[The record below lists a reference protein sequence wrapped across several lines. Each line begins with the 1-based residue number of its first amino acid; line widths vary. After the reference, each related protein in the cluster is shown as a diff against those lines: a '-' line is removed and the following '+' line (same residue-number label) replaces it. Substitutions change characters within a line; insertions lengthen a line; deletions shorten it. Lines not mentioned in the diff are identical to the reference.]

1 VDDARLMKTI
11 PTVFA
16 FLLAAAS
23 QLKADT
29 FPPTLAG
36 GYQALLY
43 YDAEAT
49 GKPAGLVKLTVA
61 TTGTFSGSLITTE
74 YKTYP
79 LTGKLTYT
87 TLSDTAEV
95 TGGLSIKRVGVGVLP
110 LALTLSIANATQTL
124 SVTLS
129 GDTGVY
135 SSPGVP
141 VNSVST
147 TGFRNL
153 TLPVKTTADFAGKYT
168 LGMPLALAAV
178 TGTPDGS
185 GYASVT
191 IGTTGLMT
199 LTGKAGDGTAIVA
212 SLIPGPNRNYLLFL
226 NPNLRA
232 ASYIAGK
239 LNLTARPDAGFHIA
253 PATTGSDLQWAKVG
267 KITDISYRTGI
278 PNVGLLVSMEP
289 WKTVPTLPA
298 GQTLGSFLGMGEDK
312 VFDLA
317 LAGDFN
323 AANYGSRIPTKLGL
337 TKLNKLRVAGGIIGS
352 PDPITA
358 SVEWAKYVT
367 LAVAPTTGLI
377 TGTIKISDSVPVL
390 NKPNLTVLRTL
401 AFAGVLMQP
410 PAGNTAPFAH
420 GLFSVPPLNPKTE
433 STTTSSFAFNG
444 PIVFDPAIVKA
455 AGTAGTYTSVI
466 DRRDNGGAFPYPSST
481 PANGATV
488 TFVISPDLA
497 TLTFNGRKYTLQ
509 LDTRPVG
516 LQYRSQIGIFDQA
529 VVVLNLDYLYGN
541 TGRIQSGIAN
551 YVQGNPFRQGDIE
564 LPRLGTVITK
574 R

>member
-1 VDDARLMKTI
+1 MRR
-11 PTVFA
+11 
-16 FLLAAAS
+16 
-23 QLKADT
+23 
-29 FPPTLAG
+29 LAG

-79 LTGKLTYT
+79 LAGKLTYT

-153 TLPVKTTADFAGKYT
+153 TLPVRTLADFSGKYT
-168 LGMPLALAAV
+168 LAMPLTVAAT
-178 TGTPDGS
+178 TGTPAGS
-185 GYASVT
+185 GYATVT
-191 IGTTGLMT
+191 IGTTGL
-199 LTGKAGDGTAIVA
+199 LTMIGKAGDGTAIVA
-212 SLIPGPNRNYLLFL
+212 SLSPGPNRNYLLFL

-239 LNLTARPDAGFHIA
+239 LNLTARPDAGFHIS

-267 KITDISYRTGI
+267 KITDISYRSGI

-298 GQTLGSFLGMGEDK
+298 GQTLGSFLGLDLNEIFNLNFVGE
-312 VFDLA
+312 
-317 LAGDFN
+317 FN
-323 AANYGSRIPTKLGL
+323 TTTYAQYIPTKLEL
-337 TKLNKLRVAGGIIGS
+337 TKLNKFRVAERMLGAPS
-352 PDPITA
+352 PILDTK
-358 SVEWAKYVT
+358 WATIFT
-367 LAVAPTTGLI
+367 LSVAPTTGLI
-377 TGTIKISDSVPVL
+377 TGTLKIEDSIP
-390 NKPNLTVLRTL
+390 PTTIGRPPTTVKRTITIS
-401 AFAGVLMQP
+401 GVMLQLP
-410 PAGNTAPFAH
+410 SGDTSPFAR
-420 GLFSVPPLNPKTE
+420 GLVSIPPLNIK
-433 STTTSSFAFNG
+433 TTTTTTTAFTLDG
-444 PIVFDPAIVKA
+444 PVTVDPYIATA
-455 AGTAGTYTSVI
+455 AGTAGTYTTIV
-466 DRRDNGGAFPYPSST
+466 DRLDNGGLAYP
-481 PANGATV
+481 AGIAADGATV
-488 TFVISPDLA
+488 TFIVSPDLK
-497 TLTFNGRKYTLQ
+497 TLTFNGRRLS
-509 LDTRPVG
+509 LLGDSRPVS
-516 LQYRSQIGIFDQA
+516 LAYADIVSA
-529 VVVLNLDYLYGN
+529 VKLTVTLFLNGTTGNVASGN
-541 TGRIQSGIAN
+541 TN
-551 YVQGNPFRQGDIE
+551 YFQPVFPMPRQGSNNF
-564 LPRLGTVITK
+564 PKNGTFVIK

>member
-1 VDDARLMKTI
+1 MKTI
-11 PTVFA
+11 STVFA
-16 FLLAAAS
+16 LLLAAAS
-23 QLKADT
+23 QLRADT

-87 TLSDTAEV
+87 ALSGTAEV

-110 LALTLSIANATQTL
+110 LSLTLSIANATQTL

-135 SSPGVP
+135 SNPGVP

-168 LGMPLALAAV
+168 MAMPLALAAV
-178 TGTPDGS
+178 TGTPAGS
-185 GYASVT
+185 GYATVT
-191 IGTTGLMT
+191 IGTTGL
-199 LTGKAGDGTAIVA
+199 LTMVGKAGDGTAIVA
-212 SLIPGPNRNYLLFL
+212 SLTPGPNRNYLLFL

-239 LNLTARPDAGFHIA
+239 LNLTARPGPDVGFHIT

-298 GQTLGSFLGMGEDK
+298 GQTLGSFLGLDLNEIFNLNFVGE
-312 VFDLA
+312 
-317 LAGDFN
+317 FN
-323 AANYGSRIPTKLGL
+323 TTTYAQYIPTKLEL
-337 TKLNKLRVAGGIIGS
+337 TKLNKFRVAERMLGAPS
-352 PDPITA
+352 PILDTK
-358 SVEWAKYVT
+358 WATIFT
-367 LAVAPTTGLI
+367 LSVAPTTGLI
-377 TGTIKISDSVPVL
+377 TGTLKIEDSIP
-390 NKPNLTVLRTL
+390 PTTIGRPPTTVKRTITIS
-401 AFAGVLMQP
+401 GVMLQLP
-410 PAGNTAPFAH
+410 SGDTSPFAR
-420 GLFSVPPLNPKTE
+420 GLVSIPPLNTKTA
-433 STTTSSFAFNG
+433 TTTTTAFTLDG
-444 PIVFDPAIVKA
+444 PVTVDPYIATA
-455 AGTAGTYTSVI
+455 AGTAGTYTTIV
-466 DRRDNGGAFPYPSST
+466 DRLANGGLAYP
-481 PANGATV
+481 AGIAADGATV
-488 TFVISPDLA
+488 TFIVSPDLK
-497 TLTFNGRKYTLQ
+497 TLTFNGRRLS
-509 LDTRPVG
+509 LLGDSRPVS
-516 LQYRSQIGIFDQA
+516 LAYADIVSSVKLTVTLF
-529 VVVLNLDYLYGN
+529 LNGTTGNVASGN
-541 TGRIQSGIAN
+541 TN
-551 YVQGNPFRQGDIE
+551 YFQPVFPMPRQGSNNF
-564 LPRLGTVITK
+564 PKNGTFVNK
-574 R
+574 Q

>member
-1 VDDARLMKTI
+1 MKTI

-16 FLLAAAS
+16 LLLAAAG

-29 FPPTLAG
+29 FPLTLAG

-79 LTGKLTYT
+79 LAGKLTYT

-153 TLPVKTTADFAGKYT
+153 TLPVRTLADFSGKYT
-168 LGMPLALAAV
+168 LAMPLTAAAT
-178 TGTPDGS
+178 TGTPAGS
-185 GYASVT
+185 GYATVT
-191 IGTTGLMT
+191 IGTTGL
-199 LTGKAGDGTAIVA
+199 LTMIGKAGDGTAIVA
-212 SLIPGPNRNYLLFL
+212 SLTPGPNRNYLLFL

-232 ASYIAGK
+232 ASYISGK
-239 LNLTARPDAGFHIA
+239 LNLTARPDAGFHIT
-253 PATTGSDLQWAKVG
+253 PAAAGSDLQWAKVG

-289 WKTVPTLPA
+289 WKTIPTVPA
-298 GQTLGSFLGMGEDK
+298 GQTLGSFLGMEEGK
-312 VFDLA
+312 VFDFI
-317 LAGDFN
+317 LAGDLDTSG
-323 AANYGSRIPTKLGL
+323 YGTRIPTKLGL
-337 TKLNKLRVAGGIIGS
+337 TKLNKFRVAGGIQGS
-352 PDPITA
+352 PDPILA
-358 SVEWAKYVT
+358 SADWAKFVT
-367 LAVAPTTGLI
+367 IAVAPTTGLI
-377 TGTIKISDSVPVL
+377 TGTIKISDNVPVPL
-390 NKPNLTVLRTL
+390 KPDLIVLRTL
-401 AFAGVLMQP
+401 TFYGVLMQS
-410 PAGNTAPFAH
+410 PAGSTIPFSY
-420 GLFSVPPLNPKTE
+420 GLFSVPPLNAKTQ
-433 STTTSSFAFNG
+433 TTTTCCFDFSG
-444 PIVFDPAIVKA
+444 PVVVDPILVAA
-455 AGTAGTYTSVI
+455 AGTAGVYTSIVE
-466 DRRDNGGAFPYPSST
+466 RRDNGGLPYPTSCPT
-481 PANGATV
+481 TGTNV
-488 TFVISPDLA
+488 TFTISPDLKS
-497 TLTFNGRKYTLQ
+497 LTFNGRIIKL
-509 LDTRPVG
+509 LGDSRPVSLAYSDADAAHARDNATVTFYLDANG
-516 LQYRSQIGIFDQA
+516 KVQTGFASYNQITLSGFIPMIKNGI
-529 VVVLNLDYLYGN
+529 VE
-541 TGRIQSGIAN
+541 IPKSGT
-551 YVQGNPFRQGDIE
+551 
-564 LPRLGTVITK
+564 LVIK
-574 R
+574 K